1 MARLLHQS
9 LLFQQVNAIAMN
21 MTKKMPSLRS
31 LRGFQVAGKHLSF
44 KLAANELFVT
54 GSAVSHQV
62 KTLESFLGLDLF
74 IRKTRALEFTEPGR
88 KYFEFLD
95 SIFARLE
102 TETHQLWAQ
111 YGRGMIR
118 LCVPPFFANEILLPK
133 LLDFQAVMPDTDIRV
148 STQHSLVKEHSAET
162 DLSILLGSG
171 DWPNLVTYQ
180 LFARRLVVAGSPSL
194 LKGFD
199 RSSFESLNGQTLIVH
214 ENRPH
219 AWSNWAKAL
228 EIEAPTAGKVLRFDS
243 MSTVVQAAAQGL
255 GFAIVSWPLSKN
267 WFQSG
272 ALQRVFETEWVT
284 DEHFYLAH
292 RPEETERLDIVNLI
306 EWIIREF
313 QSDE

>member
-1 MARLLHQS
+1 
-9 LLFQQVNAIAMN
+9 MN
-21 MTKKMPSLRS
+21 MTKKLPSLRS
-31 LRGFQVAGKHLSF
+31 LRGFRAAGRHLSF
-44 KLAANELFVT
+44 KLAAQELYLT
-54 GSAVSHQV
+54 PSAVSHQV
-62 KTLESFLGLDLF
+62 KQLESFLGLDLF
-74 IRKTRALEFTEPGR
+74 VRRTRALGFTEPGR

-95 SIFARLE
+95 GMFSRLE
-102 TETHQLWAQ
+102 METHQLWAQ

-171 DWPNLVTYQ
+171 DWPELVTYP
-180 LFARRLVVAGSPSL
+180 LFARRLVVAASPSL

-199 RSSFESLNGQTLIVH
+199 SSSFKSLDGQTLIVH

-228 EIEAPTAGKVLRFDS
+228 DIETPTAGKVLRFDS

-267 WFQSG
+267 WFRTG
-272 ALQRVFETEWVT
+272 ALQRVFGTEWVT

-292 RPEETERLDIVNLI
+292 RPEESDRLDIVNLI
-306 EWIIREF
+306 NWIISEF
-313 QSDE
+313 QTDA

>member
-1 MARLLHQS
+1 
-9 LLFQQVNAIAMN
+9 MN
-21 MTKKMPSLRS
+21 TNRAMPSLRS
-31 LRGFQVAGKHLSF
+31 LRAFQVAGRHLSF
-44 KLAANELFVT
+44 KLAAEELCLT
-54 GSAVSHQV
+54 ASAISHQV
-62 KTLESFLGLDLF
+62 KSLEEFLDMSLF
-74 IRKTRALEFTEPGR
+74 LRKTRALELTEPGR

-95 SIFARLE
+95 GMFARLE

-133 LLDFQAVMPDTDIRV
+133 LHDFQSIMPDTDIRV

-162 DLSILLGSG
+162 DLSVLLGSG
-171 DWPNLVTYQ
+171 DWPDLVTYP
-180 LFARRLVVAGSPSL
+180 LFARRLVVAGAPSL
-194 LKGFD
+194 LEDFD
-199 RSSFESLNGQTLIVH
+199 SSTFKSLNGQTLIVH
-214 ENRPH
+214 ENRPN
-219 AWSNWAKAL
+219 AWGNWAKAL
-228 EIEAPTAGKVLRFDS
+228 DIEAPTAGKVLRFDS

-292 RPEETERLDIVNLI
+292 RPEESERLDITKLI

-313 QSDE
+313 ASDE

>member
-1 MARLLHQS
+1 
-9 LLFQQVNAIAMN
+9 MN
-21 MTKKMPSLRS
+21 MTKKLPSLRS
-31 LRGFQVAGKHLSF
+31 LRGFRAAGRHLSF
-44 KLAANELFVT
+44 KLAAQELYLSP
-54 GSAVSHQV
+54 SAVSHQV
-62 KTLESFLGLDLF
+62 KQLESFLGLDLF
-74 IRKTRALEFTEPGR
+74 VRRTRALGFTEPGR

-95 SIFARLE
+95 GMFSRLE
-102 TETHQLWAQ
+102 METHQLWAQ

-133 LLDFQAVMPDTDIRV
+133 LLDFQAIMPDTDIRV

-171 DWPNLVTYQ
+171 DWPELVTYP
-180 LFARRLVVAGSPSL
+180 LFARRLVVAASPSL

-199 RSSFESLNGQTLIVH
+199 NLSFKSLDGQTLIVH

-228 EIEAPTAGKVLRFDS
+228 DIETPTAGKILRFDS

-267 WFQSG
+267 WFHTG

-292 RPEETERLDIVNLI
+292 RPEESERLDIVNLLN
-306 EWIIREF
+306 WIIREF
-313 QSDE
+313 QTDA

>member
-1 MARLLHQS
+1 
-9 LLFQQVNAIAMN
+9 MN
-21 MTKKMPSLRS
+21 MTQKLPSLRS

-44 KLAANELFVT
+44 KLAADELYVT
-54 GSAVSHQV
+54 PSAVSHQV
-62 KTLESFLGLDLF
+62 KHLESFLGLDLF

-88 KYFEFLD
+88 KYFDFLD
-95 SIFARLE
+95 GMFSRLE
-102 TETHQLWAQ
+102 METHQLWAQ

-133 LLDFQAVMPDTDIRV
+133 LHDFQAIMPDTDIRV
-148 STQHSLVKEHSAET
+148 STQHSLVKEHSSET

-171 DWPNLVTYQ
+171 DWPELVTYR
-180 LFARRLVVAGSPSL
+180 LFARRLVVAGAPGL
-194 LKGFD
+194 LKDFD
-199 RSSFESLNGQTLIVH
+199 RSSFKSLNGQTLIVH

-228 EIEAPTAGKVLRFDS
+228 DIEVPVAGKVLRFDS

-267 WFQSG
+267 WFVSG
-272 ALQRVFETEWVT
+272 ALQRVFETEWIT

-292 RPEETERLDIVNLI
+292 RPEESERLDIVNLI
-306 EWIIREF
+306 NWIIREF
-313 QSDE
+313 QTDA

>member
-1 MARLLHQS
+1 
-9 LLFQQVNAIAMN
+9 MN
-21 MTKKMPSLRS
+21 TKRRMPSLRS
-31 LRGFQVAGKHLSF
+31 LRAFQTAGRHLSF
-44 KLAANELFVT
+44 KLAAEELCLT
-54 GSAVSHQV
+54 PSAISHQV
-62 KTLESFLGLDLF
+62 KSLEEFLDLSLF
-74 IRKTRALEFTEPGR
+74 VRKTRALELTDPGI

-95 SIFARLE
+95 GMFARLE
-102 TETHQLWAQ
+102 METHQLGAQ

-133 LLDFQAVMPDTDIRV
+133 LHDFQAIMPDTDIRV

-171 DWPNLVTYQ
+171 DWPELVTYP
-180 LFARRLVVAGSPSL
+180 LFARRLVVAGAPAL

-199 RSSFESLNGQTLIVH
+199 SSSFKSLNGQTLIVH

-219 AWSNWAKAL
+219 AWRNWANAL
-228 EIEAPTAGKVLRFDS
+228 DIEAPTAGKVLRFDS

-267 WFQSG
+267 WFESG
-272 ALQRVFETEWVT
+272 ALQRVFETEWIT

-292 RPEETERLDIVNLI
+292 RPEESERLDIVKLI
-306 EWIIREF
+306 DWIIREF
-313 QSDE
+313 RSDE